1 MGPINLE
8 DATANAVNL
17 NLPDGNC
24 SDLGVPATYGRN
36 IAPMSVYL
44 RRGGLIGDGQKRVAR
59 AKPLTG
65 DVGCPQ
71 QQSSP
76 FSWPGEGGQG
86 DEVDPPEDLTPIDR
100 KPHLQPGRK
109 SLMATRHFR
118 MMGVEEINTPKSELL
133 RSDDLFFLCA
143 GQRL

>member
-24 SDLGVPATYGRN
+24 SDLGVPAPYGRN

-44 RRGGLIGDGQKRVAR
+44 RRGGLIDDGQKRVAR

-65 DVGCPQ
+65 DVGV
-71 QQSSP
+71 SP
-76 FSWPGEGGQG
+76 TTKFPLLLARRRG
-86 DEVDPPEDLTPIDR
+86 
-100 KPHLQPGRK
+100 PGR
-109 SLMATRHFR
+109 R
-118 MMGVEEINTPKSELL
+118 L
-133 RSDDLFFLCA
+133 RKA
-143 GQRL
+143 RG

>member
-24 SDLGVPATYGRN
+24 SDLGVPAPYGRN

-65 DVGCPQ
+65 DVGV
-71 QQSSP
+71 SP
-76 FSWPGEGGQG
+76 TTKFPLLLARVRLITLC
-86 DEVDPPEDLTPIDR
+86 EVRNTAGPSHHDLVNGS
-100 KPHLQPGRK
+100 LLMK
-109 SLMATRHFR
+109 ST
-118 MMGVEEINTPKSELL
+118 K
-133 RSDDLFFLCA
+133 
-143 GQRL
+143 